1 MSPRLKTTYDFDT
14 AIDRRRSDSSKWLC
28 YGQGILPFW
37 TADMDFRS
45 PEPVIEALHARVDHG
60 VFGYCAEPLE
70 LREVIADRMKRLYGW
85 QVSPEWIVFQPGVI
99 LGFTRVC
106 QVATLPGD
114 GVLVQPPVFGPIY
127 EMPGLN
133 HLLRNEAE
141 LIRASD
147 GSYEIDFQVFEG
159 AITDRTRAFI
169 LCNPH
174 NPVGRVFRLQELQ
187 QMAEICLQNDLLICS
202 DEIHCDLVF
211 SGSKHIPIA
220 SLDPE
225 VARKTVTLISPSK
238 TFNQPG
244 LRCSMAIIPDAA
256 LRSKL
261 QRAASAH
268 FPEVNTLGFVAALA
282 AYRECQDWL
291 DQVLQYLEAN
301 RDLVVDYVE
310 GFLPGITM
318 IRPEALYLAWLDC
331 RQTSISGNPSRFFL
345 EQARVALTDGAT
357 FGTGGEGFVR
367 FNFAC
372 QRSVLLE
379 ALDRMKAA
387 LASISAAK

>member
-1 MSPRLKTTYDFDT
+1 MLSKAKTPYDFDK
-14 AIDRRRSDSSKWLC
+14 IVDRRQSDSSKWLC
-28 YGQGILPFW
+28 YGQDVLPFW

-45 PEPVIEALHARVDHG
+45 PEPVIEVLHARVEHG
-60 VFGYCAEPLE
+60 IFGYCAEPSE
-70 LREVIADRMKRLYGW
+70 LREEIADRMKRLYGW

-106 QVATLPGD
+106 RVSALPGD

-127 EMPGLN
+127 DMPGLD
-133 HLLRNEAE
+133 HLVRNEVE
-141 LIRASD
+141 LVQESS
-147 GSYEIDFQVFEG
+147 GNYGIDFQVFEA
-159 AITDRTRAFI
+159 AITDRTRVFI

-174 NPVGRVFRLQELQ
+174 NPVGRVFQLQELER
-187 QMAEICLQNDLLICS
+187 MAEICLSNDVLICS
-202 DEIHCDLVF
+202 DEVHCDLVF

-225 VARKTVTLISPSK
+225 IARKTVTLIAPSK
-238 TFNQPG
+238 TFNLPG

-261 QRAASAH
+261 QRAASAY
-268 FPEVNTLGFVAALA
+268 FPEVNTLGFVAALT
-282 AYRECQDWL
+282 AYRDCQDWL
-291 DQVLQYLEAN
+291 DQVLQYLQAN

-310 GFLPGITM
+310 RNLPGISTT
-318 IRPEALYLAWLDC
+318 RPEALYLAWLDC
-331 RQTSISGNPSRFFL
+331 RQTSIPGNPSRFFL
-345 EQARVALTDGAT
+345 EQARVALTDGAS

-367 FNFAC
+367 LNFAC

-379 ALDRMKAA
+379 ALDRMKTA
-387 LASISAAK
+387 LG